1 MGAGYEEPTPALRD
15 RVSLLKPLAPPL
27 HGGGF
32 QTANDSR
39 AKFREKDEAV
49 MSEFE
54 PLSYVSCFSW
64 VILNPQPEAGRP
76 QKTDIRWYTGSRLFL
91 SRISSY
97 LLRLKCAAMAIPS
110 SVEVTQLLLAWSQGE
125 TTALDK
131 LVPLVHA
138 ELSRLAH
145 HYMAGE
151 RTGHTLQTTA
161 LVNEAFLRLVDS
173 SQVRWQNRAHFMA
186 VSAQLM
192 RRILVDFARS
202 RNYLKRG
209 AGAQQVPLDE
219 AMVISEA
226 PDLDVVELD
235 RALGELAAID
245 ARKSQVVELRFFGG
259 LTEEEAAEVLKV
271 SPETIRRDMRL
282 AKTWLLREMDKSK
295 A

>member
-1 MGAGYEEPTPALRD
+1 M
-15 RVSLLKPLAPPL
+15 
-27 HGGGF
+27 
-32 QTANDSR
+32 
-39 AKFREKDEAV
+39 AV
-49 MSEFE
+49 
-54 PLSYVSCFSW
+54 
-64 VILNPQPEAGRP
+64 
-76 QKTDIRWYTGSRLFL
+76 
-91 SRISSY
+91 
-97 LLRLKCAAMAIPS
+97 PS
-110 SVEVTQLLLAWSQGE
+110 SLEVTQLLLAWSQGE
-125 TTALDK
+125 PAALEK

-161 LVNEAFLRLVDS
+161 LVNEAYLRLVDS

-209 AGAQQVPLDE
+209 AGAQQVSLDE
-219 AMVISEA
+219 AMLISEA

-235 RALGELAAID
+235 RALVQLAAVD
-245 ARKSQVVELRFFGG
+245 SRKSQVVELRFFGG

-271 SPETIRRDMRL
+271 SPETVRRDLRL
-282 AKTWLLREMDKSK
+282 AKTWLLREMDKRQTK
-295 A
+295 G

>member
-1 MGAGYEEPTPALRD
+1 M
-15 RVSLLKPLAPPL
+15 
-27 HGGGF
+27 
-32 QTANDSR
+32 
-39 AKFREKDEAV
+39 AV
-49 MSEFE
+49 
-54 PLSYVSCFSW
+54 
-64 VILNPQPEAGRP
+64 
-76 QKTDIRWYTGSRLFL
+76 
-91 SRISSY
+91 
-97 LLRLKCAAMAIPS
+97 PS
-110 SVEVTQLLLAWSQGE
+110 SVEVTKLLLAWNQGE
-125 TTALDK
+125 PAALDK

-226 PDLDVVELD
+226 PDLDIVELD
-235 RALGELAAID
+235 RALGELAAVD

-282 AKTWLLREMDKSK
+282 AKTWLLREMDKRK
-295 A
+295 T